1 MIASSFGV
9 DRRERRGKKKRPERR
24 EKGYAQFGEKLGDWE
39 RVRELR
45 RGRWF
50 EIERDGELN
59 CESELCERARKAVR
73 VSCVRVS
80 CERVRCV
87 RVSCERVRCV
97 RVSCERVSSGSKKKS
112 WR

>member
-1 MIASSFGV
+1 MLI
-9 DRRERRGKKKRPERR
+9 
-24 EKGYAQFGEKLGDWE
+24 LGRNWE

-59 CESELCERARKAVR
+59 CE
-73 VSCVRVS
+73 
-80 CERVRCV
+80 
-87 RVSCERVRCV
+87 
-97 RVSCERVSSGSKKKS
+97 RVSSGTKKKS